1 MFRFNVTVSLGF
13 VRNLNTIFFLLF
25 VSVELLFI
33 VFLIYVVNE
42 GRISISKV
50 LFVRVA
56 AVL

>member
-1 MFRFNVTVSLGF
+1 MFRFNVTVSLSF